1 MISKLFPLK
10 GKSFLWR
17 SICIS
22 ASKPSKVSSTN
33 LSTTKMESK
42 SEKVG
47 LAFSKA
53 HIPTTTPTAPA
64 LATPILA
71 YLVPMSITMNLAA
84 ESVKHGRMTS
94 GSVATILPTR
104 VTSVLPMM
112 ASSAAQHILTIPH
125 AVFSMTRLTV
135 PMWRIRMREATG
147 K

>member
-1 MISKLFPLK
+1 MYQRFKTIK
-10 GKSFLWR
+10 GFFDQLVHYKDG
-17 SICIS
+17 I
-22 ASKPSKVSSTN
+22 
-33 LSTTKMESK
+33 
-42 SEKVG
+42 KVG
-47 LAFSKA
+47 ESWPSFFKGSYT
-53 HIPTTTPTAPA
+53 TTTPTAPA